1 MTTVYNTEPNVDESA
16 KSATATTATTAT
28 MPTTSDTSATNES
41 TERTPRR
48 RRFSIPLGGPVV
60 GLIVLILALWSRS
73 PYFMTERNI
82 SNVLS
87 QISDIGIMAAGA
99 FLVILIGGID
109 LSVVAVMALTMM
121 VNGYLF
127 SKQGWPFPLA
137 LLAGIAVGAFI
148 GLVNGLLV
156 TYGKVQAFVATL
168 ATMSACQ
175 GLALLIT
182 NGNTING
189 FPSWF
194 GKLSDFDVFH
204 VPLQAILLATVFLV
218 LAFWLR
224 YRPNGRAL
232 YAIGGNDEV
241 ARLSGLSVKRLKTLT
256 FIIAS
261 SLGVVAGAINI
272 STLDSAQPTA
282 GSGYLLN
289 IIAIVVIGGASLAG
303 GTGSMGGTFVGL
315 LIVGILNNGMSLL
328 HVNPNLQPVVI
339 GAVILAAVLSDR
351 DWFAQLRNGPL
362 GRLAGKERKQES

>member
-1 MTTVYNTEPNVDESA
+1 MTTYNTKPNVEVTEDHAAATGESG
-16 KSATATTATTAT
+16 K
-28 MPTTSDTSATNES
+28 PT
-41 TERTPRR
+41 RR
-48 RRFSIPLGGPVV
+48 RRFSVHLGGPVV
-60 GLIVLILALWSRS
+60 GLIGMVVALSLLS
-73 PYFMTERNI
+73 PYFLTVRNL

-109 LSVVAVMALTMM
+109 LSVAAVMAVTMM
-121 VNGYLF
+121 VTGYLYVN
-127 SKQGWPFPLA
+127 QGWPFPVA
-137 LLAGIAVGAFI
+137 LIAGLSVGALV

-189 FPSWF
+189 FPTWF
-194 GKLSDFDVFH
+194 GDLTGVDFFH
-204 VPLQAILLATVFLV
+204 VPLQAVLLAAVFLV

-241 ARLSGLSVKRLKTLT
+241 ARLSGLPVKRLKTLA
-256 FIIAS
+256 FVIAS
-261 SLGVVAGAINI
+261 SLAVVAGWINI

-303 GTGSMGGTFVGL
+303 GSGSMGGTFIGL
-315 LIVGILNNGMSLL
+315 LIVGVLNNGMSLL

-351 DWFAQLRNGPL
+351 NWLAQVQGGVLRRL
-362 GRLAGKERKQES
+362 GRKARRQES